1 MVDSPQYWVV
11 GATLSGASAVVK
23 PFVRRGYWQLGNN
36 SKAKTDILYMDRL
49 SKINVGDRI
58 ALKSLVGKGSAL
70 IKVHAIGVVEEVVIS
85 ERRVYVHWK
94 STEMAR
100 DVDMN
105 GCIDAIN
112 SPYLLDGKSRE
123 WVNDIF
129 RI

>member
-1 MVDSPQYWVV
+1 MADSQQYWIV
-11 GATLSGASAVVK
+11 GATLSGLSAVK
-23 PFVRRGYWQLGNN
+23 TFVRRGYWELGAS
-36 SKAKTDILYMDRL
+36 SKPKRDALYMERL
-49 SKINVGDRI
+49 SKVKVGDRI

-70 IKVHAIGVVEEVVIS
+70 IKVHAIGVVEEVIIS

-105 GCIDAIN
+105 GCMDAIN
-112 SPYLLDGKSRE
+112 SPYLLDGKSKE
-123 WVNDIF
+123 WVKDIF